1 MFISLALGIWD
12 GASVLLQNECSY
24 ITVNETRPLKVIFP
38 VFLSASEMS
47 SYSDSFLPALS
58 HQMKQE
64 QMGKT
69 SMKLIWWFMSW
80 ELCPHSKSCFLP
92 NFVLPISQLSPG
104 SGIKMS
110 SFFSKKYLSIYLF
123 YLAVPGAACSLF
135 IAAHGLLSC
144 ATWALD
150 CMGLVT
156 PWHVG
161 S

>member
-1 MFISLALGIWD
+1 MFLSLALGIWD
-12 GASVLLQNECSY
+12 GASMLLQNECSY
-24 ITVNETRPLKVIFP
+24 ITFNETHPLKVIFP
-38 VFLSASEMS
+38 VFPSASEMS

-64 QMGKT
+64 QMGKA

-110 SFFSKKYLSIYLF
+110 SFFQKNIYLF
-123 YLAVPGAACSLF
+123 IYFIWLCQVQHVASLSQLMGF
-135 IAAHGLLSC
+135 SLVQHGL
-144 ATWALD
+144 
-150 CMGLVT
+150 
-156 PWHVG
+156 
-161 S
+161 